1 MGKQGAQSS
10 GTADQQQARMM
21 AYDTTITSFNTARL
35 SGVAYPLL
43 RSLMDQTDP
52 VSEICAPAHHISC
65 NFLPPKASMTHQTY
79 QFLASI
85 VDESPA
91 HPSAEHMGASV
102 SSIGTAERKYARA
115 YLGDPERRE
124 AMQLRRQIA
133 AGAQRSLETQ

>member
-1 MGKQGAQSS
+1 M
-10 GTADQQQARMM
+10 
-21 AYDTTITSFNTARL
+21 
-35 SGVAYPLL
+35 PL
-43 RSLMDQTDP
+43 TDYTHS
-52 VSEICAPAHHISC
+52 V
-65 NFLPPKASMTHQTY
+65 FLKASMTYQTY

-91 HPSAEHMGASV
+91 LPSAEHMGASV
-102 SSIGTAERKYARA
+102 STIGTAERKYARA